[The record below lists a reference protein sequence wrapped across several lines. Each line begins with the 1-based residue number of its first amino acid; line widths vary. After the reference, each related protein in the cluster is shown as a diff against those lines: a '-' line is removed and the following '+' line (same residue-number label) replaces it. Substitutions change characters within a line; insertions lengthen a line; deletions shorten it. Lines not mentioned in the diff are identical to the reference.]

1 MSKYGTVDRLILMHI
16 KEFGA
21 SSYSQLCEDATLI
34 KEANDQ
40 STVDRY
46 GARNG
51 ERVIDRRLQALRK
64 AGAIALEKRRWV
76 IA

>member
-1 MSKYGTVDRLILMHI
+1 MSKYGTVDHLILMHI

-21 SSYSQLCEDATLI
+21 SSYSQLCEDTALI

-40 STVDRY
+40 STVDRW

-64 AGAIALEKRRWV
+64 TGAITLEKRRWV

>member
-1 MSKYGTVDRLILMHI
+1 MKKYGTVDHLILMHI

-21 SSYSQLCEDATLI
+21 SSYSQLCEDAILI

-40 STVDRY
+40 SEPDRW
-46 GARNG
+46 GARKG
-51 ERVIDRRLQALRK
+51 DRVIDRRLQALRK
-64 AGAIALEKRRWV
+64 TGAITLEKRRWV